1 MRDYIIFRFTKSPFN
16 QKRPVYYH
24 FYYYA
29 TILLPQQQLLL
40 LLLQYNKV
48 LHYCYYHFL
57 CYYNTPG
64 LLNGLRVRPGRV
76 CTTKHCRSSKIISRD
91 ILLAIVSLSQ
101 RNILIAN
108 LSFIILITNENR
120 IRFCFIIII
129 IKIRAQKTKWK
140 INIYRCMFV
149 CHLMRINILCERNA
163 CLVLLVAEMML
174 IFLE

>member
-1 MRDYIIFRFTKSPFN
+1 MLLY
-16 QKRPVYYH
+16 YYH
-24 FYYYA
+24 NNYYYYNITKYYTTA
-29 TILLPQQQLLL
+29 TTTSSATTLLL
-40 LLLQYNKV
+40 ALQMR
-48 LHYCYYHFL
+48 
-57 CYYNTPG
+57 
-64 LLNGLRVRPGRV
+64 LRVRPGRV
-76 CTTKHCRSSKIISRD
+76 CTTKHCRSSKIISRVF
-91 ILLAIVSLSQ
+91 LLAIVGLSQ

-120 IRFCFIIII
+120 IQFCFIIII